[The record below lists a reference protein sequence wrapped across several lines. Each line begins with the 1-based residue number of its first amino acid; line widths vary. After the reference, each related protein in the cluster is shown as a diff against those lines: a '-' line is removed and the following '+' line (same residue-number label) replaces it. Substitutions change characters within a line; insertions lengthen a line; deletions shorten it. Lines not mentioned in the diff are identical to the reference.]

1 MDHKNIDDAVVR
13 EFFGY
18 APMKTKIPSGQ
29 QFDFE
34 GLKGRLLSSSY
45 APDQSQPGHTEM
57 LRDLEMIFNA
67 RQQNRR
73 VEFAYDTVVYYGK
86 LS

>member
-1 MDHKNIDDAVVR
+1 MTYKNIDDAVVR

-18 APMKTKIPSGQ
+18 VPMKTKIPSGQ

-45 APDQSQPGHTEM
+45 APDNGQPGHAEM
-57 LRDLEMIFNA
+57 LRDLETIFNA
-67 RQQNRR
+67 SQRNGH
-73 VEFAYDTVVYYGK
+73 VEFSTIRWYFTGN
-86 LS
+86 